1 MNISE
6 FTKQTVSEK
15 RREEFVK
22 SHEESVRE
30 MSSMSGLRLLDA
42 DPSPTGG
49 MLYRATRGLG
59 ERTEYIVWNC
69 HHGDCLTNGHYT
81 DDVWESIAEYDK
93 RRGF

>member
-1 MNISE
+1 MNNKFIYQS
-6 FTKQTVSEK
+6 VHEK
-15 RREEFVK
+15 TREEYVK
-22 SHEESVRE
+22 GFEEEVQE
-30 MSSMSGLRLLDA
+30 MSRMSGLELLDA

-59 ERTEYIVWNC
+59 EHTEYIVWNC

-81 DDVWESIAEYDK
+81 NDVWESIAEYDK